1 MAVWLK
7 SWRERRAP
15 WMFVLPAALV
25 ALATLVPLAYL
36 ILQALDAEGQ
46 ALREILW
53 RRRNL
58 ILFWNT
64 LRLVVGVLL
73 VAAVI
78 AFPLAWLTARTRLPW
93 RWLVTMVGVLP
104 LAIPGYVMA
113 YALLGL
119 GGNYGALAQ
128 WTGWAPPR
136 LSGYWGAVFS
146 IGLYTF
152 PYLFL
157 NLRTALMGM
166 DPAQEDA
173 ARCLGAGSLET
184 FFRVTLPQLRPAILA
199 GSLIIGLYVLGDF
212 GAVALMRFET
222 FSQAIY
228 TQYALAYDAVYA
240 SWLALLLLVFT
251 GAVLVMEARLLR
263 RTLLHKVGSGNRGK
277 LGLLRLGWWAI
288 PAWFFI
294 GSVFLASVLVPVAT
308 IVSWLFQYPEGVR
321 WVDAWSALRGSLTA
335 SVPAAFI
342 AGALALPIA
351 YLGVRYPTRSTR
363 VLERSAYLAYAT
375 PPLALALAFTL
386 FTYRFLPGI
395 YQTLPLLI
403 GVCALR
409 YMAESV
415 GPIRSALYQASPRME
430 EAARTLGCTPL
441 AAFFRVIFPLVVKG
455 LGVGTALVF
464 LSVMKEL
471 PLTFLLSPLG
481 FETLALNV
489 WNFANEAMYAEAA
502 PYALMLLVIS
512 LLFVGLLLFRERST

>member
-1 MAVWLK
+1 MVVRARNG
-7 SWRERRAP
+7 STRRAP
-15 WMFVLPAALV
+15 WMFLLPAALV
-25 ALATLVPLAYL
+25 GVATVIPLCYLV
-36 ILQALDAEGQ
+36 LQALDAEGE

-58 ILFWNT
+58 VLFWNT
-64 LRLVVGVLL
+64 LRLVVGVL
-73 VAAVI
+73 VFAAII
-78 AFPLAWLTARTRLPW
+78 AFPLAWLTARSSLPG
-93 RWLVTMVGVLP
+93 RRFITLVAVLP
-104 LAIPGYVMA
+104 LAVPGYVMA

-128 WTGWAPPR
+128 WTGWTIPR
-136 LSGYWGAVFS
+136 PSGYWGAVFS

-157 NLRTALMGM
+157 NLRSALLGM

-173 ARCLGAGSLET
+173 ARSLGAGPGET

-228 TQYALAYDAVYA
+228 TQYALAYDAIYA

-251 GAVLVMEARLLR
+251 ATILIMEARLLR

-277 LGLLRLGWWAI
+277 LGLVRLGTWGV
-288 PAWFFI
+288 PAWIFI
-294 GSVFLASVLVPVAT
+294 GLVFVASVLIPVAT
-308 IVSWLFQYPEGVR
+308 IVSWLVQYPEGVH
-321 WVDAWSALRGSLTA
+321 WGPAWQALGDSLTA
-335 SVPAAFI
+335 SVPAALL

-351 YLGVRYPTRSTR
+351 YLGVRYPARRTR

-386 FTYRFLPGI
+386 FTDRFLPGL
-395 YQTLPLLI
+395 YQTLPLLV

-409 YMAESV
+409 YLAESV
-415 GPIRSALYQASPRME
+415 GPVRSALYQASPRLE
-430 EAARTLGCTPL
+430 EAARTLGCTPFI
-441 AAFFRVIFPLVVKG
+441 AFFRVIFPLVFKG
-455 LGVGTALVF
+455 LAVGTALVF

-471 PLTFLLSPLG
+471 PITFLLSPLG
-481 FETLALNV
+481 FDTLALNV

-502 PYALMLLVIS
+502 PHALLLLFIS
-512 LLFVGLLLFRERST
+512 LLFVGLLLFREKST